1 MAHDFSHRLDLI
13 TTFAQMQE
21 ALEIRR
27 QVFQEEQQVPVEREV
42 DEYDIP
48 VHPFQAYVHV
58 LGYDGEIPV
67 STGRIWMPDSL
78 EDFPKVGRVA
88 VLSRFRRR
96 GWGRRIMN
104 ELENQAKKRGYKG
117 VQLAAQ
123 LQATPFYCSLGY
135 ESVGEIFIDA
145 GIEHRLMRFHF

>member
-1 MAHDFSHRLDLI
+1 MTHDFSHRLDLI
-13 TTFAQMQE
+13 TTSSQMQE

-27 QVFQEEQQVPVEREV
+27 QVFQDEQQVPVEREV
-42 DEYDIP
+42 DEYDAP
-48 VHPFQAYVHV
+48 LHPFQAYVHV
-58 LGYDGEIPV
+58 VGYDGEIPV
-67 STGRIWMPDSL
+67 STGRIVMPDSF
-78 EDFPKVGRVA
+78 EDLPKVGRVA

-96 GWGRRIMN
+96 GWGRRIMT

-135 ESVGEIFIDA
+135 ESVGKIFMDA
-145 GIEHRLMRFHF
+145 GIEHRLMRLHF